1 MKELLTNHIVKE
13 IYEKSN
19 EAKANRYK
27 DVLSFWRWKEGVFGS
42 SSAGLV
48 HHPPH
53 QEHDVDQDPLKM
65 TGEIEKQYS

>member
-1 MKELLTNHIVKE
+1 MEKKSVRKAMKPKQPQKKIDKPTDKKMSWVSGDE
-13 IYEKSN
+13 
-19 EAKANRYK
+19 R
-27 DVLSFWRWKEGVFGS
+27 RGVFGS

-65 TGEIEKQYS
+65 TGEKEYS